1 MTLLIILIVS
11 FIMNFFLVKS
21 SFINNDITY
30 NINGFTTRYI
40 VIDRLMHNDFGCYL
54 LFLKT
59 PFIFFSE
66 LILVKKTCMVQKV
79 GHWGSLSCCYILP
92 GPLILLHQSL
102 LIRQIGV
109 GTEKA
114 FYRAAT
120 YSPSHC
126 FIQDWIAFIPDC
138 FRTPNACGK
147 RSELTKYGII
157 IKEVNNTTWLAL
169 FIWY

>member
-1 MTLLIILIVS
+1 
-11 FIMNFFLVKS
+11 MNFFIS

-109 GTEKA
+109 GTEKV

-120 YSPSHC
+120 YPGPTVLLKTELRS
-126 FIQDWIAFIPDC
+126 FQTAFEP
-138 FRTPNACGK
+138 PNACGK

>member
-1 MTLLIILIVS
+1 MVSQLDILLLIDSCIMILVVIYCFWKLRS
-11 FIMNFFLVKS
+11 F
-21 SFINNDITY
+21 
-30 NINGFTTRYI
+30 
-40 VIDRLMHNDFGCYL
+40 
-54 LFLKT
+54 
-59 PFIFFSE
+59 FFSE

-102 LIRQIGV
+102 LICNN
-109 GTEKA
+109 EKTDRRRNRGG
-114 FYRAAT
+114 FVSCCYI
-120 YSPSHC
+120 PGSHC
-126 FIQDWIAFIPDC
+126 FIKDWIAFIPDC

>member
-1 MTLLIILIVS
+1 MTLIINLIVS
-11 FIMNFFLVKS
+11 FIMNFFIS

-40 VIDRLMHNDFGCYL
+40 VCIMILVVIYC
-54 LFLKT
+54 
-59 PFIFFSE
+59 FFSE

-79 GHWGSLSCCYILP
+79 VHWGSLSCCYILP
-92 GPLILLHQSL
+92 GQLILLHQSL

-120 YSPSHC
+120 YPGPIVLFKTELRS
-126 FIQDWIAFIPDC
+126 FQTAFEPPTHAVSGQSW
-138 FRTPNACGK
+138 RNMA
-147 RSELTKYGII
+147 S
-157 IKEVNNTTWLAL
+157 
-169 FIWY
+169 

>member
-109 GTEKA
+109 GTEEA

-120 YSPSHC
+120 YPGPTLLLKTELRS
-126 FIQDWIAFIPDC
+126 FQTAFEPPTHAVGGQSW
-138 FRTPNACGK
+138 RNMA
-147 RSELTKYGII
+147 S
-157 IKEVNNTTWLAL
+157 
-169 FIWY
+169 

>member
-1 MTLLIILIVS
+1 MVSQLDILLLTDSCIMILVVIYCFWKLRS
-11 FIMNFFLVKS
+11 FF
-21 SFINNDITY
+21 
-30 NINGFTTRYI
+30 
-40 VIDRLMHNDFGCYL
+40 
-54 LFLKT
+54 
-59 PFIFFSE
+59 FFSE
-66 LILVKKTCMVQKV
+66 LIVVEKTCMVQKV

-120 YSPSHC
+120 YPPAHC
-126 FIQDWIAFIPDC
+126 FIKDWIAFVPDC
-138 FRTPNACGK
+138 FRTLNACGK

-157 IKEVNNTTWLAL
+157 IKEV
-169 FIWY
+169 

>member
-1 MTLLIILIVS
+1 MTLIINLIVS
-11 FIMNFFLVKS
+11 FIMNFFIS

-59 PFIFFSE
+59 HFFFRINFSE
-66 LILVKKTCMVQKV
+66 KNMYGAKSRPLRFFIVLLHTPRPANSSASIAAHKTDRRRNRE
-79 GHWGSLSCCYILP
+79 GFLSCCYIP
-92 GPLILLHQSL
+92 G
-102 LIRQIGV
+102 
-109 GTEKA
+109 
-114 FYRAAT
+114 
-120 YSPSHC
+120 SHC

-138 FRTPNACGK
+138 FRTLNACGK

-157 IKEVNNTTWLAL
+157 IKVNNTTWLAL